1 MGGAG
6 LIAEEFMRLRHAL
19 IPYIYSAMLD
29 TNEKGKALI
38 EPMYYDYPE
47 KGAAYEAKSQYMFGT
62 ELLVA
67 PVTAPGDEKGLARTK
82 VWLPEGR
89 WTDIFTGD
97 IYEGGRW
104 ADTVR
109 FMESIPVFAK
119 EGAIVPLDA
128 RKNTNSIAEPDKLRV
143 MVFNGDGAYTL
154 REDSGETR
162 FSSKASDGK
171 QTLTFTADEGTVGRR
186 VTLEFRNVKD
196 GEVTVYAGGKAI
208 EADVRADDFVS
219 VSFDAVPGTEYTVEV
234 AYTYG
239 AREYRND
246 RLVWALTRLSL
257 PMSNK
262 DRIWKWA
269 SLDDK
274 ELMRNIMTAEY
285 LTENEKIRLTE
296 GW

>member
-1 MGGAG
+1 
-6 LIAEEFMRLRHAL
+6 
-19 IPYIYSAMLD
+19 
-29 TNEKGKALI
+29 
-38 EPMYYDYPE
+38 
-47 KGAAYEAKSQYMFGT
+47 
-62 ELLVA
+62 
-67 PVTAPGDEKGLARTK
+67 
-82 VWLPEGR
+82 
-89 WTDIFTGD
+89 
-97 IYEGGRW
+97 
-104 ADTVR
+104 
-109 FMESIPVFAK
+109 
-119 EGAIVPLDA
+119 
-128 RKNTNSIAEPDKLRV
+128 

-162 FSSKASDGK
+162 FCSKAEAGK
-171 QTLTFTADEGTVGRR
+171 QTLAFKADEGTAARR
-186 VTLEFRNVKD
+186 ITLEFRNVKD
-196 GEVTVYAGGKAI
+196 GEVTVYAGGNAI
-208 EADVRADDFVS
+208 EADVRADNFVS

-234 AYTYG
+234 AYTYC

>member
-1 MGGAG
+1 
-6 LIAEEFMRLRHAL
+6 
-19 IPYIYSAMLD
+19 MLD

-47 KGAAYEAKSQYMFGT
+47 NEAAYDAKGQYMFGT

-67 PVTAPGDEKGLARTK
+67 PVIAPSDEKGLARTK
-82 VWLPEGR
+82 VWLPEGK

-97 IYEGGRW
+97 VYEGGRW
-104 ADTVR
+104 VDTVR

-119 EGAIVPLDA
+119 SGAIVPLDA
-128 RKNTNSIAEPDKLRV
+128 RKNTNSIAEPDKLKV
-143 MVFNGDGAYTL
+143 MVFNGDGEYTL
-154 REDSGETR
+154 REDSGETKFR
-162 FSSKASDGK
+162 TKAEEGK
-171 QTLTFTADEGTVGRR
+171 QTVFFEASNDAPERR
-186 VTLEFRNVKD
+186 ITLEFRNIKE
-196 GEVTVYAGGKAI
+196 GEVCVFADGVPV
-208 EADVRADDFVS
+208 EADIHIDEFTS
-219 VSFDAVPGTEYTVEV
+219 VSFEVLPSVAYTAEV
-234 AYTYG
+234 AYTYD

-246 RLVWALTRLSL
+246 RLVWALTRISL

-262 DRIWKWA
+262 DKIWRCIN
-269 SLDDK
+269 LDDK